1 MREIA
6 RPCRRSRK
14 GKHARNSEAVSALAR
29 RRRLRGAVEP
39 KWQHARA
46 LIAWIALITD
56 STESTESTDSTDS
69 PENTESTVKTAST
82 KSRYHGQHGKHG

>member
-1 MREIA
+1 MQEIA

-14 GKHARNSEAVSALAR
+14 GKYARNSEAVSALGR
-29 RRRLRGAVEP
+29 RRRMRGAVEP

-46 LIAWIALITD
+46 LIALIALITD
-56 STESTESTDSTDS
+56 RTESTENTESIDS

-82 KSRYHGQHGKHG
+82 ESR